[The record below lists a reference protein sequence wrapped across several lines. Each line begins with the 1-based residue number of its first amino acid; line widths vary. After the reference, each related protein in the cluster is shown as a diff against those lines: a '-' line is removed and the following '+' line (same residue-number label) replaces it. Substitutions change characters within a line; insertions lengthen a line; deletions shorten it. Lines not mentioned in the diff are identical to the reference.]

1 MQLFSH
7 ETERTNVP
15 RRAEA
20 IFLHLTLKTGDP
32 SLMAVRGGWG
42 FERRMEQQVEEG
54 VEEEEVDKLHEEPI
68 AESL

>member
-1 MQLFSH
+1 MM
-7 ETERTNVP
+7 TERSNVP

-32 SLMAVRGGWG
+32 SLMAVRGGCG
-42 FERRMEQQVEEG
+42 FDRRMEQQVEEG
-54 VEEEEVDKLHEEPI
+54 VEEVEDELHEEPI